1 MIVIYLT
8 EPKKAAPDKKSYA
21 IGAANSL
28 STDVRATPAQP
39 LADLWGALQLP
50 DRPDIRRT
58 VVHRHATQLNRGPT
72 HAGAIE
78 MPRVGLRVSRL
89 LA

>member
-28 STDVRATPAQP
+28 STDVRATRAQP
-39 LADLWGALQLP
+39 F
-50 DRPDIRRT
+50 
-58 VVHRHATQLNRGPT
+58 
-72 HAGAIE
+72 AG
-78 MPRVGLRVSRL
+78 
-89 LA
+89 

>member
-28 STDVRATPAQP
+28 STDVRATRAQP
-39 LADLWGALQLP
+39 FAGLWGACNFP
-50 DRPDIRRT
+50 S
-58 VVHRHATQLNRGPT
+58 GPT
-72 HAGAIE
+72 FAALRFID
-78 MPRVGLRVSRL
+78 MPP
-89 LA
+89 